1 MKIPVIDRGLCT
13 KCEGCLVV
21 CPAVF
26 QFNQEIDMIVVADM
40 DPYPQECVDEAIKD
54 CPADCIAWE
63 ER

>member
-1 MKIPVIDRGLCT
+1 MIPVIDMGLCT
-13 KCEGCLVV
+13 ECEGCLAV

-26 QFNQEIDMIVVADM
+26 KFNPATDMIEVTEMAV
-40 DPYPQECVDEAIKD
+40 YPVDCVDEAIKD